1 MVGWGEVAGLVLHVC
16 VGERTNVYL
25 FPIQRKGQ
33 RVSVSV
39 SAKRPVERCTA
50 RRLAGQR
57 IPVVA

>member
-1 MVGWGEVAGLVLHVC
+1 MAGWGEVAGLCFTC